1 MFTIFYTELY
11 NNYLVIISKMDL
23 GFIKDLQEKG

>member
-11 NNYLVIISKMDL
+11 DNYLVISSKMDL
-23 GFIKDLQEKG
+23 GFIKDLQEKA

>member
-11 NNYLVIISKMDL
+11 DNYLVIISKMDL
-23 GFIKDLQEKG
+23 GFIKDLQEKV

>member
-11 NNYLVIISKMDL
+11 DNYLVIISKMDL
-23 GFIKDLQEKG
+23 GFIKDLQEKA

>member
-11 NNYLVIISKMDL
+11 DNYLVIISKMDL
-23 GFIKDLQEKG
+23 EFIKDLQEKA

>member
-11 NNYLVIISKMDL
+11 DNYLVIISKMNL
-23 GFIKDLQEKG
+23 GFIKDLQEKA

>member
-11 NNYLVIISKMDL
+11 DNYLEIISKMDL
-23 GFIKDLQEKG
+23 EFIKDLQEKA

>member
-11 NNYLVIISKMDL
+11 DNYLIIISKMDL
-23 GFIKDLQEKG
+23 GFIKDLQEKA